1 MELVYLFTV
10 SPGTH
15 LEKKY
20 YFDTDTLLGNDK
32 QVSVSVSPVGKHSE
46 TYHPARITYT
56 GITIGGI
63 HTGSVNIQNEY
74 YTFKESRT
82 NKGKVMIGGLDPHII
97 QLSDELLEIA
107 KQDPVIKTHLAGN
120 RLGLRGEG
128 MRVNEQQML
137 NMLRGNDIS
146 GRTQYLNSQADACY
160 PMDFCARV
168 ADFIANALDGKYL
181 TEKQRQDAA
190 SLLLENN
197 KPETILVGE
206 LLAGYSQ
213 DKSKELLQQAFDRL
227 LNSDNAELW
236 KLVKNYLAKHH
247 NDESQDVIQEIEQK
261 LSTQIKYEIDG
272 QVFYDKEAYDSYVWK
287 KEWAQREKRDK
298 IKVAVV
304 STLSCLFIGGVGLLL
319 LIMMGII

>member
-1 MELVYLFTV
+1 MELVYLFTA

-20 YFDTDTLLGNDK
+20 YYDTDTLLGNDK

-56 GITIGGI
+56 GITIGGV

-74 YTFKESRT
+74 YTFKESKT
-82 NKGKVMIGGLDPHII
+82 NKGKVMIGGLDPYTI

-107 KQDPVIKTHLAGN
+107 KQDSVIKQHLAGN

-128 MRVNEQQML
+128 MRVNEQQMM

-190 SLLLENN
+190 SILLKENQA
-197 KPETILVGE
+197 KSILVGE
-206 LLAGYSQ
+206 LLVGCNTPESR
-213 DKSKELLQQAFDRL
+213 ELLKETIDTL
-227 LNSDNAELW
+227 LNDKNAEYW
-236 KLVKNYLAKHH
+236 KLVKNYLVKHH
-247 NDESQDVIQEIEQK
+247 SNDSQNIIQEIEQR

-272 QVFYDKEAYDSYVWK
+272 QVFYDKKEYDSYVWK